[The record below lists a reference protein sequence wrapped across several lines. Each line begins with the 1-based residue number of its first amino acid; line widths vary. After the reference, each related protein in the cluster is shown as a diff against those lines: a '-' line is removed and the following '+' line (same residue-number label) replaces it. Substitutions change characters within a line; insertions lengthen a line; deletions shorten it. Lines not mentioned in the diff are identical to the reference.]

1 MSKIFFDMYPAKGH
15 YHATLKMAAL
25 LKKAGHDVTYGVTAE
40 YQKIVD
46 DYGFQYKIW
55 NPFLLIPFKAL
66 KIRNEGLFFITNLV
80 NAISGSSLKEAQ
92 KRLNNLRFDIH
103 QINPDLVLVDEQNVY
118 KTLIYK
124 LFGINVMIF
133 QTKPDTR
140 RIEGIP
146 PFTSYYLPTFKSYNN
161 IYCNWLWAKK
171 IFNSRIRFYWQK
183 LVYFKQND
191 LCIYQELAK
200 SFGVNFLKEIEWERS
215 FGKGVKG
222 IPRLIISPKAF
233 DFPHAEIKNVFRI
246 GPLINIKRENR
257 IQNPRYQ
264 SLIKKINAYKESGLI
279 IYCSMGTVTGNDLK
293 RYFRFVKKFIKV
305 AVKSPTDLFILS
317 TGKYLNINQ
326 MLPLSNNVIL
336 FEHLP
341 QIDFLQYCDL
351 MITHGGMNSINE
363 CIYNEVPMLVYPLS
377 LKWDQP
383 GNSARVVFHGLGLR
397 RKIDKD
403 SVKNI
408 KNKINQIRLQY
419 QVIKSNIS
427 QMKVKFEEQNNS
439 TIIVEIIESQIA
451 SHIIKTEI
459 N

>member
-1 MSKIFFDMYPAKGH
+1 M
-15 YHATLKMAAL
+15 
-25 LKKAGHDVTYGVTAE
+25 
-40 YQKIVD
+40 
-46 DYGFQYKIW
+46 
-55 NPFLLIPFKAL
+55 
-66 KIRNEGLFFITNLV
+66 
-80 NAISGSSLKEAQ
+80 
-92 KRLNNLRFDIH
+92 
-103 QINPDLVLVDEQNVY
+103 VDEQNVY
-118 KTLIYK
+118 KTLFYK

-171 IFNSRIRFYWQK
+171 IFNSKIRFYWQK

-200 SFGVNFLKEIEWERS
+200 SFDVNFLKEIEWERS

-233 DFPHAEIKNVFRI
+233 DFPHAEIENVFRI
-246 GPLINIKRENR
+246 GPMINIKRENR

-264 SLIKKINAYKESGLI
+264 SLIKKINAYKENGLV

-293 RYFRFVKKFIKV
+293 RYSRFVKKIIKV
-305 AVKSPTDLFILS
+305 AVKSPNDLFILS

-326 MLPLSNNVIL
+326 MLPVSNNIIL

-397 RKIDKD
+397 GKIDKE

-408 KNKINQIRLQY
+408 KNKINKIRLQY

-439 TIIVEIIESQIA
+439 TIIVEIIESKIA
-451 SHIIKTEI
+451 SHTIKTEF